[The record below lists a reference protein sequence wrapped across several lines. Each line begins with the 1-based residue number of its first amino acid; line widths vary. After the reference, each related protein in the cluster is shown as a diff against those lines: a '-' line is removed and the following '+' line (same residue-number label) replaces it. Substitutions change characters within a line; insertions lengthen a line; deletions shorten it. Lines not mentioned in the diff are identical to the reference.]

1 MFKAD
6 KIEIN
11 DYTLLVFTKRNK
23 NPIYVNLNEY
33 IEDNADILKKDI
45 TCYLNFIKLNS
56 KLYLKFNKDFNS
68 DEYSSIF
75 EGNYY
80 KTKIDDL
87 VLILAINKFIK
98 KYKPRNIYIK
108 SKNQNIYKCLKLNN
122 KIKYKLSRKFN
133 FSFKLNNN
141 IFYSTLVGV
150 YCLFKILFTFNS
162 NKKKINILNNDILIS
177 PLSNYSIIKK
187 KNTFLF
193 KSNLWGKLEEEFL
206 KLNRNIT
213 YIHVSNILEK
223 KNKSLKC
230 SNSIFSKKNNHI
242 FFENNLSSIEKLIL
256 IKIYLS
262 NFFYSFT
269 KQNFIKSK
277 FYNKNLDINFWNI
290 LKKNFF
296 EGYIGFD
303 FFSGYVHFCNF
314 SKIFK
319 NNKNIKNIY
328 YLYEFQNWERIILDI
343 IKNDNQIKSYG
354 IIHSSIRF
362 WDLRFSFLSNSIY
375 PNKFFINSNHNL
387 VQLKK
392 NGFLEE
398 NLLLVESLRFNK
410 FDNKIIKRELN
421 TDYLIVFLDY
431 SDDLSLELINFLL
444 EYDAAFKGATKFIFK
459 KHINTKINLHQYKF
473 KNYSITNL
481 NIENIF
487 NKYSKCITS
496 NMTTAQ
502 IDILENSLDL
512 IVLYEQNKLNLS
524 PLYKKYDI
532 KYARNIYDL
541 KNFMNSKCIPS
552 NFSYFIKSRNYKL
565 WKKAIN

>member
-11 DYTLLVFTKRNK
+11 EYELLVFIKINK
-23 NPIYVNLNEY
+23 NPICVNLKEY

-45 TCYLNFIKLNS
+45 TSYLNFIKLNS
-56 KLYLKFNKDFNS
+56 NLYLKFNKNFKS

-108 SKNQNIYKCLKLNN
+108 SKNQNIYKSLKLNN
-122 KIKYKLSRKFN
+122 KINYKLSRKFN
-133 FSFKLNNN
+133 FSFKFNN
-141 IFYSTLVGV
+141 ILYSTLVGF
-150 YCLFKILFTFNS
+150 YCLFKIIFTFNS
-162 NKKKINILNNDILIS
+162 NRKKINLFNNDILIS

-187 KNTFLF
+187 KNKFLF

-213 YIHVSNILEK
+213 YIHVSNVLEK
-223 KNKSLKC
+223 KNKFLKY

-256 IKIYLS
+256 IKIYLI

-303 FFSGYVHFCNF
+303 FFSNYVNFCNF
-314 SKIFK
+314 SRIFK
-319 NNKNIKNIY
+319 NNNHIKNIY
-328 YLYEFQNWERIILDI
+328 YLYEFQNWERVILDI
-343 IKNDNQIKSYG
+343 IKNNKQIKLYG

-362 WDLRFSFLSNSIY
+362 WDLRFSFLSNSCY
-375 PNKFFINSNHNL
+375 PNKFFINSNYNL

-398 NLLLVESLRFNK
+398 NLHLVESLRFNE
-410 FDNKIIKRELN
+410 FNNMIIKRRLN
-421 TDYLIVFLDY
+421 TDNLIVFLDY

-444 EYDAAFKGATKFIFK
+444 EYDVAFKGLTKFIFK

-473 KNYSITNL
+473 KNYSVTNL

-487 NKYSKCITS
+487 KKYSKCITS

-502 IDILENSLDL
+502 IDILENNLDL
-512 IVLYEQNKLNLS
+512 IVLYEKNKLNLS

-541 KNFMNSKCIPS
+541 KNFMNSKYIPS
-552 NFSYFIKSRNYKL
+552 NLNYFIKSRNYKL